1 MIKKFFGIQ
10 AFAFAVAVGWAVF
23 AEAAPKTVHTYDLM
37 PQVVA
42 QIQNDGKVIWL
53 SGSSSKPLLSGEL
66 FSGPSSR
73 RESAPSPTTFVVT
86 EGVTGGHRGFSA
98 SKDDDNDGA
107 VNEDVLDGR
116 DNDHDGRIDED
127 YAAISDG
134 MVVVDF
140 RQTGARAEYYHWSTP
155 HLRGTTFM
163 SIAGSSFYQ
172 FNLDDEIWREVS
184 TLGEIGRASCRER
197 V

>member
-127 YAAISDG
+127 
-134 MVVVDF
+134 
-140 RQTGARAEYYHWSTP
+140 
-155 HLRGTTFM
+155 
-163 SIAGSSFYQ
+163 
-172 FNLDDEIWREVS
+172 
-184 TLGEIGRASCRER
+184 
-197 V
+197 